1 MSDMIVNRIKRSVL
15 FAVFLLIT
23 ASLGAQNGNF
33 PFYDLAK
40 MYDFGEIMPK
50 DQGGK
55 FIQVE
60 LLNSESDAIIVH
72 KIRGG
77 LLNRKFG
84 TPIDWVKYEKSELE
98 TSVWVNR
105 LYYLPSFARMYY
117 LTKDKSYVTDMISI
131 LKRWIADNPRIVGS
145 ERKSFNWRDMQVA
158 WRAIHLSWC
167 YYLTEE
173 ALTDS
178 EKELFLDIQSHHA
191 QALLSW
197 FAIQPLN
204 DFNHQSHG
212 ALAMLYLSTLFK
224 SADTDG
230 QLESN
235 ALRILNHHLNHAHY
249 PDGGNIEQM
258 FGYFPFQ
265 TSIFRDMYLLCKANG
280 IKYPQNLIPMLGKM
294 ADYMS
299 HFAQPNETMPPL
311 NDSYEMTII
320 PSIVILNKILNTET
334 PTRSLNSAYYP
345 DTQVAVMRSAR
356 PDESGSWYL
365 LLNPAKRVGSHSHA
379 GRLGLYLWYNGKP
392 VLIEAGCCNYD
403 KRIKNRWYRTS
414 KAHNTAL
421 INGIQDAESSSD
433 IEYARKRETDNRIIE
448 WVDNPVYK
456 YSKMISPANDPVNS
470 NTEWTR
476 EVALIG
482 DEFAI
487 VLDAFRTEDK
497 NEYEIL
503 FHTPPV
509 ELTVNQ
515 TTREIAIYNDSLI
528 TIVPLNQQEIDD
540 ISITQEY
547 FYLNGEDLKAP
558 MITYKT
564 KGEGYKSNILLLLPA
579 KSNICRDGWQTEE
592 TKSGIGVK
600 LKTKSGGEKVLLFKN
615 SQADEVNIFGFST
628 KKPFEYFEK
637 K

>member
-1 MSDMIVNRIKRSVL
+1 MYQKIKSIK
-15 FAVFLLIT
+15 LLL
-23 ASLGAQNGNF
+23 SLLALLTVSKTLSAQNGNF
-33 PFYDLAK
+33 PFYEYVKLFE
-40 MYDFGEIMPK
+40 FGDIMPK

-60 LLNSESDAIIVH
+60 LLNTEQDAIIVH
-72 KIRGG
+72 KIRDG
-77 LLNRKFG
+77 LLYRKYG
-84 TPIDWVKYEKSELE
+84 NPINWIKYEKTEIE
-98 TSVWVNR
+98 TSVWINR
-105 LYYLPSFARMYY
+105 LYFLPSFARMYY
-117 LTKDKSYVTDMISI
+117 ITGDKSFANDMMEII
-131 LKRWIADNPRIVGS
+131 KTWFKDNPRIPGE
-145 ERKSFNWRDMQVA
+145 ERRTFNWRDMQVA
-158 WRAIHLSWC
+158 WRSIHLSWC
-167 YYLTEE
+167 YYLTKD
-173 ALTDS
+173 ALSADDKKLIETIQ
-178 EKELFLDIQSHHA
+178 KEHA
-191 QALLSW
+191 SALMSW
-197 FAIQPLN
+197 FAKQELN

-224 SADTDG
+224 STDPDG

-235 ALRILNHHLNHAHY
+235 ALRILNHHLKHAHY

-280 IKYPQNLIPMLGKM
+280 IKYPENLIPMLGKM

-334 PTRSLNSAYYP
+334 PTRYLNSAYYP

-356 PDESGSWYL
+356 ADESGSWYL

-414 KAHNTAL
+414 KAHNTVL

-433 IEYARKRETDNRIIE
+433 IEYARKRETGNRIIE

-476 EVALIG
+476 EVALVG
-482 DEFAI
+482 DEFAV
-487 VLDAFRTEDK
+487 VLDAFRTQDK

-509 ELTVNQ
+509 ELAVNQ
-515 TTREIAIYNDSLI
+515 KTKEIAIYNDSLI
-528 TIVPLNQQEIDD
+528 TIVPLSKHEIND

-564 KGEGYKSNILLLLPA
+564 KGEGYKSNILLFLPA

-600 LKTKSGGEKVLLFKN
+600 LKTKTGGEKVLLFKN

-628 KKPFEYFEK
+628 KNSFEYFEK